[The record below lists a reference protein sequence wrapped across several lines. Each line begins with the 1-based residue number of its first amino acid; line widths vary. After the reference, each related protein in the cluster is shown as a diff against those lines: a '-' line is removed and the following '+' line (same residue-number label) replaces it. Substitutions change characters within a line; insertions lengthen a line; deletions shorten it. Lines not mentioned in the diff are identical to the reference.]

1 MRAIAMVS
9 VAVLLAPSSAFAQRS
24 TIVSGV
30 RPPARLFSRLFPADP
45 NGRPGVEPVRT
56 RSTGRE
62 RPANREC
69 EGCEERPGVT
79 HVIIDSSLLDD
90 AWLARHTYQANGGP
104 YGDNAVVADFWYD
117 AVHRRVFTRSA
128 AFHDVHDP
136 ADVRLGRAPGEYP
149 NRPDFQQR
157 LPEGTTVG
165 QIGFDT
171 WTNNGFGAYFAA
183 VQGSVRDVGTGY
195 LDLTTATGEHGSHR
209 EGGGYEPGD
218 LVKHVRLHPAGQLEI
233 GFQTDPD
240 ALPDPLLLVRGNQRV
255 DGALVVGG
263 GVAVGA
269 LAIAGDAVPHACSL
283 REQTTRGRTAVARC
297 QAGQL
302 AVGGGGRC
310 GSGDLRGSR
319 PRQMGASVDAWE
331 ITCGRDGSQTASV
344 ICCAQ

>member
-1 MRAIAMVS
+1 MVS
-9 VAVLLAPSSAFAQRS
+9 VAVLMAPPAAFAQRS
-24 TIVSGV
+24 TGVSGV

-45 NGRPGVEPVRT
+45 RGRLRVEPAPPRT
-56 RSTGRE
+56 TARE

-69 EGCEERPGVT
+69 EGCEGRPGMT
-79 HVIIDSSLLDD
+79 HVIVDSPLVDD
-90 AWLARHTYQANGGP
+90 AWLARHTYQANGGS

-117 AVHRRVFTRSA
+117 AVHRRILTRSA
-128 AFHDVHDP
+128 AFHDVDDP

-149 NRPDFQQR
+149 NRPDFRQR

-165 QIGFDT
+165 QVGFDT

-183 VQGSVRDVGTGY
+183 VQGAIRDVGTGY
-195 LDLTTATGEHGSHR
+195 LDLTTTTGQHGR
-209 EGGGYEPGD
+209 KRDGGGYEPGD
-218 LVKHVRLHPAGQLEI
+218 LVKHVRLHPSGQLEI

-240 ALPDPLLLVRGNQRV
+240 ALPDPLLLVRGTQRV
-255 DGALVVGG
+255 EGALVVGG

-269 LAIAGDAVPHACSL
+269 LAIAGGAVPHACSL
-283 REQTTRGRTAVARC
+283 SEQTTRGRIAVARC

-302 AVGGGGRC
+302 AVGGGGSC

-319 PRQMGASVDAWE
+319 PRQTGGIVDAWE
-331 ITCGRDGSQTASV
+331 ITCGRTGSQTASV